1 MSKVGQ
7 WLDLTRQNGMA
18 LGLVNTYAMIQRLNL
33 DFSSTTIIHVAGSN
47 GKGSACSLMAAS
59 LTLSGISNL
68 MFSSPH
74 VSRIEERFRIDGK
87 PISNDLFQSLLKEIY
102 EAATGKEGHENIEL
116 TFFETTFLIA
126 ILGAINSNVEY
137 MIIETGLGGRLDATR
152 CIPADACLLTSISC
166 EHTDILGETLELI
179 TSEKAAIARPDKP
192 IIIRD
197 MEEDNFKKAV
207 LIQCKNAGDESIG
220 EMKSPALPYFV
231 KIPKNSNIKDEAEIL
246 VQELFTI
253 MDLPVSNISQ
263 AKNELR
269 WPARMQLVKSDSNM
283 FLLDAAHNPSGLL
296 RVLPELKQNIKNLS
310 PVIDKKQTWT
320 LIYGTSPQKNLQEM
334 LDYVSQL
341 CSPIPP
347 NKICLTRPLGG
358 RYPGVDTSILAQY
371 QWPVDEVEEFDDAEK
386 VLDYLS
392 QNNPSN
398 NGLIV
403 SLGSLYLQGNIL
415 NHLGLD
421 SDEELSI
428 LPKQS

>member
-1 MSKVGQ
+1 
-7 WLDLTRQNGMA
+7 
-18 LGLVNTYAMIQRLNL
+18 
-33 DFSSTTIIHVAGSN
+33 
-47 GKGSACSLMAAS
+47 
-59 LTLSGISNL
+59 
-68 MFSSPH
+68 
-74 VSRIEERFRIDGK
+74 
-87 PISNDLFQSLLKEIY
+87 
-102 EAATGKEGHENIEL
+102 
-116 TFFETTFLIA
+116 
-126 ILGAINSNVEY
+126 

-166 EHTDILGETLELI
+166 EHTEILGETLEQI
-179 TSEKAAIARPDKP
+179 TSEKAAIARPNKP

-197 MEEDNFKKAV
+197 MEEENFKKAV
-207 LIQCKNAGDESIG
+207 LIECEDAGDESIG
-220 EMKSPALPYFV
+220 EMKNPAFPFFV

-246 VQELFTI
+246 VRELFSI
-253 MDLPVSNISQ
+253 MDLPVKNISQ

-269 WPARMQLVKSDSNM
+269 WPARMQLIKSASNM

-296 RVLPELKQNIKNLS
+296 RVLPELKQNINNLS
-310 PVIDKKQTWT
+310 PIIDKKRTWT
-320 LIYGTSPQKNLQEM
+320 LIYGTSPQKNLHEM

-341 CSPIPP
+341 FSPIPP
-347 NKICLTRPLGG
+347 NKVCLTTPLGG

-371 QWPVDEVEEFDDAEK
+371 QWPIDEVEEFANAEE
-386 VLDYLS
+386 VIDYLL

>member
-1 MSKVGQ
+1 MSKLSR
-7 WLDLTRQNGMA
+7 WLDLTRQNGMS
-18 LGLVNTYAMIQRLNL
+18 LGLANTYAMIQRLNL
-33 DFSSTTIIHVAGSN
+33 DFSSTKIIHVAGSN

-59 LTLSGISNL
+59 LTLSGRTNL

-74 VSRIEERFRIDGK
+74 VSRIEERFRIDGQ
-87 PISNDLFQSLLKEIY
+87 PISRKLFQSLLEEIH
-102 EAATGKEGHENIEL
+102 EAATDKTEQGNIEL

-126 ILGAINSNVEY
+126 ALCAIRSNVEF
-137 MIIETGLGGRLDATR
+137 MIVETGLGGRLDATR

-166 EHTDILGETLELI
+166 EHTEILGGTLEKI
-179 TSEKAAIARPDKP
+179 TSEKAAIARPNKP

-197 MEEDNFKKAV
+197 MENENFKKAV
-207 LIQCKNAGDESIG
+207 LMQCKNAGDESIG
-220 EMKSPALPYFV
+220 EIKNPAIPHFV
-231 KIPKNSNIKDEAEIL
+231 KIPNNYNIKDEAEIL

-253 MDLPVSNISQ
+253 MNLPIENISQ
-263 AKNELR
+263 AKNLLR
-269 WPARMQLVKSDSNM
+269 WPARMQLVKADSNIL
-283 FLLDAAHNPSGLL
+283 LLDAAHNPSGLL
-296 RVLPELKQNIKNLS
+296 RVLPELKENIKKLS
-310 PVIDKKQTWT
+310 PIIDNNQTWT

-334 LDYVSQL
+334 LDYISQL

-347 NKICLTRPLGG
+347 NKICLTKPLGG
-358 RYPGVDTSILAQY
+358 GYPGVDTSILAHY
-371 QWPVDEVEEFDDAEK
+371 QWPIDEVKEFDNAEK

-392 QNNPSN
+392 QYNPSE

-415 NHLGLD
+415 NYLGLD

>member
-207 LIQCKNAGDESIG
+207 LIQCENAGDESIG

>member
-1 MSKVGQ
+1 MSKLSR

-18 LGLVNTYAMIQRLNL
+18 LGLANTYAMIQRMKL
-33 DFSSTTIIHVAGSN
+33 DFSSTKIIHVAGSN

-59 LTLSGISNL
+59 LTLSGRSNL
-68 MFSSPH
+68 RFSSPH

-87 PISNDLFQSLLKEIY
+87 PISRELFNSLLEEIH
-102 EAATGKEGHENIEL
+102 EAATDKTEQENIEL
-116 TFFETTFLIA
+116 TFFETTFLISALCA
-126 ILGAINSNVEY
+126 IRSNVEF
-137 MIIETGLGGRLDATR
+137 MIVETGLGGRLDATR

-166 EHTDILGETLELI
+166 EHTEILGATLEKI
-179 TSEKAAIARPDKP
+179 ASEKAAIARPNKP

-197 MEEDNFKKAV
+197 MENENFKKAV
-207 LIQCKNAGDESIG
+207 LMQCKNAGDESIG
-220 EMKSPALPYFV
+220 EIKGPALPHFV
-231 KIPKNSNIKDEAEIL
+231 KIPNNYNIKDEAEIL

-253 MDLPVSNISQ
+253 MNLPIENISQ
-263 AKNELR
+263 AKNILR
-269 WPARMQLVKSDSNM
+269 WPARMQLVRADSNL

-296 RVLPELKQNIKNLS
+296 RVLPELKENIKNLS
-310 PVIDKKQTWT
+310 PIIDNNQNWT
-320 LIYGTSPQKNLQEM
+320 LIYGTSPQKNLHEM

-347 NKICLTRPLGG
+347 NKICLTKPLGG

-371 QWPVDEVEEFDDAEK
+371 QWPIDEVKEFDNAEK

-392 QNNPSN
+392 QYNPSE
-398 NGLIV
+398 NGLVV

-415 NHLGLD
+415 NYLGLD

>member
-1 MSKVGQ
+1 MSEVSQ

-33 DFSSTTIIHVAGSN
+33 DFSSTKIIHVAGSN

-74 VSRIEERFRIDGK
+74 VSRIEERFRIDCK
-87 PISNDLFQSLLKEIY
+87 PISNELFLSLLGEIY

-126 ILGAINSNVEY
+126 ILCAVKSNVEFI
-137 MIIETGLGGRLDATR
+137 IIETGLGGRLDATR

-166 EHTDILGETLELI
+166 EHTDILGDTLEQI
-179 TSEKAAIARPDKP
+179 TSEKAAIARPNKP

-197 MEEDNFKKAV
+197 MEDENFKKAV
-207 LIQCKNAGDESIG
+207 LIQCQNAGDESIG
-220 EMKSPALPYFV
+220 EMKNPALPYFV
-231 KIPKNSNIKDEAEIL
+231 KIPKNCSIKDEAEIL
-246 VQELFTI
+246 VQELFSI
-253 MDLPVSNISQ
+253 MDLSVKNIPL

-320 LIYGTSPQKNLQEM
+320 LIYGTSPQKDLQEM
-334 LDYVSQL
+334 LDSVSQL

-371 QWPVDEVEEFDDAEK
+371 QWPIDEVEEFDNAEK

>member
-1 MSKVGQ
+1 
-7 WLDLTRQNGMA
+7 
-18 LGLVNTYAMIQRLNL
+18 
-33 DFSSTTIIHVAGSN
+33 
-47 GKGSACSLMAAS
+47 
-59 LTLSGISNL
+59 
-68 MFSSPH
+68 
-74 VSRIEERFRIDGK
+74 
-87 PISNDLFQSLLKEIY
+87 
-102 EAATGKEGHENIEL
+102 
-116 TFFETTFLIA
+116 
-126 ILGAINSNVEY
+126 
-137 MIIETGLGGRLDATR
+137 
-152 CIPADACLLTSISC
+152 
-166 EHTDILGETLELI
+166 
-179 TSEKAAIARPDKP
+179 
-192 IIIRD
+192 
-197 MEEDNFKKAV
+197 
-207 LIQCKNAGDESIG
+207 
-220 EMKSPALPYFV
+220 
-231 KIPKNSNIKDEAEIL
+231 
-246 VQELFTI
+246 
-253 MDLPVSNISQ
+253 
-263 AKNELR
+263 
-269 WPARMQLVKSDSNM
+269 MQLVKSDSNM